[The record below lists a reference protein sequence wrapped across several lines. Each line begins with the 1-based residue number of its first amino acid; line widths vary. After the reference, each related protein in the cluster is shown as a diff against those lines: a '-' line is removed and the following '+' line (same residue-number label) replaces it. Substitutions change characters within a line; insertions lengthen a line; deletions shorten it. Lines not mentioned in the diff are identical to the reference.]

1 MGKTLAAHGPSRL
14 NLSTWEALGEQ
25 ARATLLA
32 LFGQALARLPA
43 TLFAIVVIV
52 VTSCAARLATRSADA
67 VGARI
72 LRSASLRILFSKTAT
87 IGVWLIGTLLASL
100 LLFPGLRL
108 GDVVATLGLGSVA
121 VGFAFQDIFK
131 NFLAGILLLV
141 NEPFRTGDAVII
153 GAYEGVVAHIDI
165 RTTNVRTYTGELLLI
180 PNSIVF
186 TSSVQVRTAYSQ
198 RRTDLVVGVA
208 YATDL
213 GAAAELA
220 TLTVATVEGVSAEPP
235 VIVDATEFAD
245 SAINLTVRYWTA
257 SEKQAAL
264 RTQTRA
270 IVALKQAF
278 DGAGIEI
285 PFPIRT
291 LYFATGQ
298 QPFTAPDT

>member
-1 MGKTLAAHGPSRL
+1 MGNLSESWVFSI
-14 NLSTWEALGEQ
+14 NLSTWRALGHQ
-25 ARATLLA
+25 AQATLLA

-43 TLFAIVVIV
+43 TLFAIVVII
-52 VTSCAARLATRSADA
+52 VTSYAAQIATRSADA
-67 VGARI
+67 VSERV
-72 LRSASLRILFSKTAT
+72 LRSPSLRILFSKAT
-87 IGVWLIGTLLASL
+87 KIGVWLVGILLASL

-141 NEPFRTGDAVII
+141 NEPFRIGDAVVI
-153 GAYEGVVAHIDI
+153 GTYEGVVAHIDI
-165 RTTNVRTYTGELLLI
+165 RTTNVRTYGGELVLI

-186 TSSVQVRTAYSQ
+186 TSSVQVRTANPQ
-198 RRTDLVVGVA
+198 RRTDLAVGVG

-213 GAAAELA
+213 AAATEIA
-220 TLTVATVEGVSAEPP
+220 ARSVTAVDGVCTEPS
-235 VIVDATEFAD
+235 VIIDVTEFGD

-257 SEKQAAL
+257 SDKQSVL
-264 RTQTRA
+264 RTQTRV
-270 IVALKQAF
+270 IIALKKAF

-291 LYFATGQ
+291 LYYASG
-298 QPFTAPDT
+298 A